1 MKMNN
6 LFKNKLLVGTLSIG
20 MIFSA
25 CTDLE
30 TNETDSIVINT
41 AGGAFSGDAGALL
54 TGTYGDLGALTDQA
68 NVYALTEQPTDE
80 MIPPT
85 RGVDWGD
92 NGVWRT
98 LHQHTWDPTHQ
109 QVLDSW
115 NQLNQRAFKC
125 NQILASTSPAPTPQ
139 QAAEAKFLRAFFMTY
154 VMDFYGKVPFRGVDE
169 GVDVDPKVMTR
180 SEAFDFIVKDLDAA
194 DGALPNLPV
203 KPPSAKNGQANRAAA
218 NFLLARL
225 YLNKGVYKAGSPE
238 GPYTFDKADMD
249 KVIKYVDDITADGYS
264 LEPNYF
270 DNFTPNA
277 SHELIFTS
285 PSGSAQNRIYMTLHY
300 NQNPSGWNG
309 FTTLADFYG
318 KFENADSRKSA
329 PSPVATV
336 GENYHGLKR
345 GFLIGLQVDDK
356 GNAIVD
362 NRTQL
367 PLSFT
372 EDVPLSGAATNKGIR
387 VIKYHPGAQG
397 DYIFFR
403 YADALLMKAEAIHR
417 GGTGTAGPGG
427 PTALGIIN
435 FLRDTRDATPLAA
448 VSDQDILDER
458 GRELYWEGV
467 RRTDQI
473 RFGTFTDI
481 WHEKTSTDAYRVLFP
496 IPQQAIDSNPNL
508 KQNKGYPGYVGE

>member
-1 MKMNN
+1 M
-6 LFKNKLLVGTLSIG
+6 KNKNIFSKRLMVGTLSISLL
-20 MIFSA
+20 FAA

-30 TNETDSIVINT
+30 TDEKDSLVIKT
-41 AGGAFSGDAGALL
+41 SGGTFAGDAGALL
-54 TGTYGDLGALTDQA
+54 ASTYNDLGALTDQA
-68 NVYALTEQPTDE
+68 NVYALSEQPTDE

-98 LHQHTWDPTHQ
+98 LHQHTWDPTHS
-109 QVLDSW
+109 QVLESW

-125 NQILASTSPAPTPQ
+125 NQILASTSPAPSAGQ
-139 QAAEAKFLRAFFMTY
+139 IAEAKFLRAFFMFQ
-154 VMDFYGKVPFRGVDE
+154 VMDLYGKVPFREVTE
-169 GVDVDPKVMTR
+169 GVDVDPKVLTR
-180 SEAFDFIVKDLDAA
+180 SEAFDFIVADLEAA
-194 DGALPNLPV
+194 LSNLPV
-203 KPPSAKNGQANRAAA
+203 KGPAAKNGQASRAAA
-218 NFLLARL
+218 NLLLARL
-225 YLNKGVYKAGSPE
+225 YLNKAVYKAGSPE
-238 GPYTFDKADMD
+238 GPYTFDAADMN
-249 KVIKYVDDITADGYS
+249 KVIAYVDDITDDGYS
-264 LEPNYF
+264 LQPNYF
-270 DNFTPNA
+270 DNFTPSA
-277 SHELIFTS
+277 STELIFTS

-318 KFENADSRKSA
+318 KFDGSDSRKAA
-329 PSPVATV
+329 PSPVGVV
-336 GENYHGLKR
+336 GDPYHGLKR
-345 GFLIGLQVDDK
+345 GFLVGPQVDD
-356 GNAIVD
+356 NDNPIID

-387 VIKYHPGAQG
+387 IIKYHPGAQG
-397 DYIFFR
+397 DYIFLR

-427 PTALGIIN
+427 TTALGVIN
-435 FLRDTRDATPLAA
+435 FLRGVRGATVLAGPTTDAM
-448 VSDQDILDER
+448 ILDER

-473 RFGTFTDI
+473 RFGTYTGT
-481 WHEKTSTDAYRVLFP
+481 WHEKTSTETFRVLFP